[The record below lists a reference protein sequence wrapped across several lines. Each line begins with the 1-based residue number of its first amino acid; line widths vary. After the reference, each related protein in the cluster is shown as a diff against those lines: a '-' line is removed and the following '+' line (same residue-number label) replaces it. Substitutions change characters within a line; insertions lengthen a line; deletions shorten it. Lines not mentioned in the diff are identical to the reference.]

1 MLTTIVVCKSS
12 PSIASNPNAI
22 KLERFI
28 FDALPLAERTLI
40 VEGNRDREFN
50 PVKNKS
56 GADSAETARA
66 ALNRIATE
74 WLKESGHSLP
84 EGHAIEISPLQALDA
99 AELKQKLASGKVL
112 ISEITAPA

>member
-1 MLTTIVVCKSS
+1 M
-12 PSIASNPNAI
+12 
-22 KLERFI
+22 
-28 FDALPLAERTLI
+28 I

-66 ALNRIATE
+66 ALNRIGIE
-74 WLKESGHSLP
+74 WLQGSGHSLP
-84 EGHAIEISPLQALDA
+84 DGHLIEISPLQALDA
-99 AELKQKLASGKVL
+99 DELKQKLASGKVL

>member
-1 MLTTIVVCKSS
+1 MLTTIVVCMSS
-12 PSIASNPNAI
+12 PSNASNPNAI

-66 ALNRIATE
+66 ALNRIAME
-74 WLKESGHSLP
+74 WLKESGHLLP
-84 EGHAIEISPLQALDA
+84 AGHAIEISPLQALDA
-99 AELKQKLASGKVL
+99 DELKQKLASGQVL

>member
-1 MLTTIVVCKSS
+1 
-12 PSIASNPNAI
+12 
-22 KLERFI
+22 
-28 FDALPLAERTLI
+28 LI